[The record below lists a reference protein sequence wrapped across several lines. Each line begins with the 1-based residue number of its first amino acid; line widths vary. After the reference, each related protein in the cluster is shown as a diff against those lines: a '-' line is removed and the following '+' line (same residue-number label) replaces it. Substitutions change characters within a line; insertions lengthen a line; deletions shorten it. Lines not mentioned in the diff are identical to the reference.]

1 MAINFETALGIHPL
15 ALLKRTERAD
25 ILANN
30 IANSETPG
38 FKARDFDFKFVFDRL
53 EKKPQDGLEMNV
65 TNSSHRPGGALV
77 IDNDD
82 LLYRSPL
89 QPSIDGNTVEEHVE
103 HAEFMKNSLAFESSF
118 LFLKSSFGGMLT
130 ALRGE

>member
-1 MAINFETALGIHPL
+1 MAINFETALGVHPL
-15 ALLKRTERAD
+15 ALMKRTERAD

-30 IANSETPG
+30 IANAETPG
-38 FKARDFDFKFVFDRL
+38 FKARDFDFKSVF
-53 EKKPQDGLEMNV
+53 EKVDQMPAKGLSMNT
-65 TNSSHRPGGALV
+65 TNNTHRPGGAVV
-77 IDNDD
+77 IENDD

-89 QPSIDGNTVEEHVE
+89 QPSIDGNTVEEHIE
-103 HAEFMKNSLAFESSF
+103 HAEFMKNSLAFETSF

>member
-15 ALLKRTERAD
+15 ALVKRTERAD

-38 FKARDFDFKFVFDRL
+38 FKARDLDFKSVFDHV
-53 EKKPQDGLEMNV
+53 EQSPQGGLDMNI
-65 TNSSHRPGGALV
+65 TNASHRPGGALV
-77 IDNDD
+77 INNDD
-82 LLYRSPL
+82 LLYRTPL
-89 QPSIDGNTVEEHVE
+89 QPSIDGNTVEEHIE

>member
-1 MAINFETALGIHPL
+1 VAINFETALGIHPL
-15 ALLKRTERAD
+15 ALVKRTERAD

-38 FKARDFDFKFVFDRL
+38 FKARDLDFKSVFDHV
-53 EKKPQDGLEMNV
+53 EQSPQGGLDMNI
-65 TNSSHRPGGALV
+65 TNASHRPGGALV
-77 IDNDD
+77 INNDD
-82 LLYRSPL
+82 LLYRTPL
-89 QPSIDGNTVEEHVE
+89 QPSIDGNTVEEHIE